1 MNKISAKLLSVL
13 AIILFIAVMPI
24 VVLATNENVSVV
36 SSKNTAGKQEYII
49 YINEHT
55 DQNFK
60 YAFSNNANPGIM
72 DLVYVNSTTDLGEN
86 QVAFLDAETYEKL
99 SKSNETVYMWAKDE
113 NENLILDGIQLDFQ
127 NSITKENMKKI
138 ESLTN
143 IIKVEIADSQEDT
156 EATDPVREE
165 DVNGILETSKVGYV
179 KIVDD
184 KKATY
189 YYERVKVADSTDYTK
204 LMELAERIQKEYD
217 SMNMYEK
224 IQFDMEFYN
233 LYSKLVKSA
242 NWKTVKN
249 MTISQPENSEKG
261 EKYIVFLKKVD
272 EDNNTVEDIQFL
284 IADKAEEPKTEIEQI
299 ITQETTRLPITGDN
313 IVLIIVLAIIVIAL
327 VVVFMRMK
335 KINKKDEEK

>member
-99 SKSNETVYMWAKDE
+99 SDSNKTIYMWAKDE
-113 NENLILDGIQLDFQ
+113 NKNLFLNGIQLDFQ
-127 NSITKENMKKI
+127 NSITKENIQTI

-143 IIKVEIADSQEDT
+143 LIKVEIADSQKDT
-156 EATDPVREE
+156 DETNPIRQE
-165 DVNGILETSKVGYV
+165 DVDGVLETSKVGYV
-179 KIVDD
+179 EIVDD
-184 KKATY
+184 KDATY
-189 YYERVKVADSTDYTK
+189 YYERVKVSDSADYTK

>member
-36 SSKNTAGKQEYII
+36 STENSVGAQEYII
-49 YINEHT
+49 YINNYT
-55 DQNFK
+55 DKNFK
-60 YAFSNNANPGIM
+60 YAFSNNAEPGIM

-99 SKSNETVYMWAKDE
+99 SDSNKTIYMWAKDE

-143 IIKVEIADSQEDT
+143 LIKVEIADSQEDT
-156 EATDPVREE
+156 DATDPVREE

-179 KIVDD
+179 EIVDD
-184 KKATY
+184 KDATY
-189 YYERVKVADSTDYTK
+189 YYERVKVSDSTDYAK
-204 LMELAERIQKEYD
+204 LMELAEKIQKEYD

-233 LYSKLVKSA
+233 LYSKLVNSA
-242 NWKTVKN
+242 NWQEVEN

-261 EKYIVFLKKVD
+261 EEYIVFLKKVD

-284 IADKAEEPKTEIEQI
+284 IADNYEEPKTEKVV
-299 ITQETTRLPITGDN
+299 TQETTKLPITGDN
-313 IVLIIVLAIIVIAL
+313 IALIVLLVVIVIAL
-327 VVVFMRMK
+327 IVVFIRMK

>member
-36 SSKNTAGKQEYII
+36 SSKNTDGKQEYII

-60 YAFSNNANPGIM
+60 YAFSNNAEPGIM
-72 DLVYVNSTTDLGEN
+72 DLVYINSTTDLGEN

-99 SKSNETVYMWAKDE
+99 SDSNKTIYMWAKDE
-113 NENLILDGIQLDFQ
+113 NEDLILNGIQLDFQ
-127 NSITKENMKKI
+127 NSITKENIQTI

-143 IIKVEIADSQEDT
+143 LIKVEIADSKNDTDETNPVRQEDV
-156 EATDPVREE
+156 DGV
-165 DVNGILETSKVGYV
+165 LETSKVGYV
-179 KIVDD
+179 EIVDD
-184 KKATY
+184 KDATY
-189 YYERVKVADSTDYTK
+189 YYERVKVSDSADYTK
-204 LMELAERIQKEYD
+204 LMELAEKIQKEYD
-217 SMNMYEK
+217 SMDMYEK

-242 NWKTVKN
+242 NWQTVEN

-261 EKYIVFLKKVD
+261 EQYIVFLKKVD

-284 IADKAEEPKTEIEQI
+284 IADKAEEPKTETVL
-299 ITQETTRLPITGDN
+299 TQETARLPITGDN

-327 VVVFMRMK
+327 VVVFIRMK